1 MSPQH
6 KERGEQA
13 WLQFLYEDYR
23 AAHIGAGSMRGCGA
37 QFKAARTAR
46 VFAFSAQPATFK
58 RK

>member
-23 AAHIGAGSMRGCGA
+23 AAHIGAVYMRACGA

-46 VFAFSAQPATFK
+46 VSAFSGQRATFK
-58 RK
+58 RR